1 MVSLKSVEF
10 FLIYGCNNGEQS
22 TDTLLNHLKNV
33 SYYLELSRITYS
45 CLEPVPPPKKKLHS
59 LVPLVYSFYEWILNT
74 FLFEFYK
81 NILSCSVLFLGSYAA
96 T

>member
-33 SYYLELSRITYS
+33 SYYLELSIITYS
-45 CLEPVPPPKKKLHS
+45 CLEPVTPPPKKKITFSGPIS
-59 LVPLVYSFYEWILNT
+59 LLL
-74 FLFEFYK
+74 L
-81 NILSCSVLFLGSYAA
+81 
-96 T
+96 